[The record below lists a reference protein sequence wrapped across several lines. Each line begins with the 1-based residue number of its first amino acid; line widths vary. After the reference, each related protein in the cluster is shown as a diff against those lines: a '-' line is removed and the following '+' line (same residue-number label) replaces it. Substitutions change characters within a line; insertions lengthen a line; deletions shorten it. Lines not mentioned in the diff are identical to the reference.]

1 MSGRGR
7 FPLVAFL
14 VMGVFGFALAGCADS
29 PVPTP
34 MPTSR
39 PPEIA
44 TPTQRPT
51 ETRSPTVT
59 PTEPPATVTAT
70 PVTPVEGSALELIQ
84 AFVDAPYRVVAV
96 AKNPFAP
103 YSLIV
108 ATERSAAD
116 CGSPEAPQRCTSDE
130 TCGSLYTS
138 PTCFFF
144 VEPAFDATADP
155 ATRYVARWPDEP
167 TLSALATDSLRFIDP
182 RTVEFQAAGGDGGFS
197 VTEVWWLD
205 LVTGALALQN
215 RVEQGG

>member
-1 MSGRGR
+1 MAISGRGR
-7 FPLVAFL
+7 FPLGAFM

-34 MPTSR
+34 VPTSR

-51 ETRSPTVT
+51 ETRSPTAA

-70 PVTPVEGSALELIQ
+70 PVTPVEGSALELIR
-84 AFVDAPYRVVAV
+84 AFIDAPYRVVAV

-116 CGSPEAPQRCTSDE
+116 CGSPEMPQRCTSDE
-130 TCGSLYTS
+130 TCGSLYT
-138 PTCFFF
+138 
-144 VEPAFDATADP
+144 
-155 ATRYVARWPDEP
+155 
-167 TLSALATDSLRFIDP
+167 
-182 RTVEFQAAGGDGGFS
+182 
-197 VTEVWWLD
+197 
-205 LVTGALALQN
+205 
-215 RVEQGG
+215 